1 MPRPPA
7 SPAIPYFP
15 DDTDDRAAW
24 LTRQAGLLRS
34 GHVEAVDAPR
44 IARELEALVASERR
58 ELVRHLAA
66 VMLVLL
72 KWRFRPDG
80 RSAAWRQ
87 AIAHGRD
94 GIDDI
99 LADSPILRSDLES
112 LVRRAY
118 PRAVRD
124 AALEC
129 GLPAS
134 SFPAEWPFAVEDIL
148 TGDV

>member
-1 MPRPPA
+1 MPHPPT
-7 SPAIPYFP
+7 IPYFP

-24 LTRQAGLLRS
+24 LARQAGLLRS
-34 GHVEAVDAPR
+34 GHVQAVDAPR

-58 ELVRHLAA
+58 ELLRHLAA
-66 VMLVLL
+66 VMLVML

-87 AIAHGRD
+87 AIAQGRD
-94 GIDDI
+94 GIGDI
-99 LADSPILRSDLES
+99 LDDSPILRTDLEA

-134 SFPAEWPFAVEDIL
+134 AFPAEWPFAVEDIL
-148 TGDV
+148 TGDM

>member
-1 MPRPPA
+1 MPRPPS
-7 SPAIPYFP
+7 SPTIPYFP
-15 DDTDDRAAW
+15 DDSGDRAAW

-34 GHVEAVDAPR
+34 GHVTAVDAPR
-44 IARELEALVASERR
+44 IAHELEALVASERR

-66 VMLVLL
+66 VMLVML

-80 RSAAWRQ
+80 RSVAWRQ
-87 AIAHGRD
+87 AIAQGRD

-99 LADSPILRSDLES
+99 LADSPILRAELEA

-148 TGDV
+148 NGDM